1 MHHGRAA
8 HRRVDALPPSQSPD
22 GPTHR
27 YRGPPPLSTGLS
39 ALPPQTPTRRSLIS
53 GSDHIPIT
61 LPAPERPRRSPRIP
75 KTRTRLAWLPVEP
88 IEIMLASPA
97 TAATSHATV
106 CSLRAKEHG
115 PPNHSPRSPSCRQDS
130 HPDASSFYHVALD
143 KPQQA
148 LLNREEDTSYDPAAF
163 SLDDD
168 YHQNFPARAHQKAFS
183 TAFLDNCRP
192 LVHRAT
198 TSLSAFQNQSRASL
212 PSPTKSFAS
221 FIPSRRDQPS
231 VPDEQRPRV
240 SAIGD
245 WFNGSS
251 APFNLKRDSRG
262 DEDSE
267 SDIGSDS
274 DLDSDD
280 DTMENSRNQRA
291 AGSVGRTKS
300 LKRASTQS
308 FASTNT
314 QPPPASSSFLSW
326 FTRKSD
332 APKNDPNMPQDPLSV
347 LDIESALFPNGQ
359 PDPLD
364 PHSFHDLHKA
374 SVALLK
380 EFQASYKAMQ
390 LCMKDTRLEED
401 GLREEKKQS
410 EVHAQN
416 LQMQLDNLKA
426 ESEKRD
432 REMNALREALE
443 RERQLR
449 ADEEEARIASLRAVR
464 GPGCKCNRK
473 STASSTITTE
483 PNGVLS
489 DRDSG
494 FESEGET
501 VTDDFSRSRP
511 TSMVSDS
518 DIPELDSNPSTAPT
532 SAPSPVEPSKPTLF
546 KRKSTF
552 DTTLQ
557 KKRDQRNSQRG
568 SVMPIILTGAGKLN
582 ENNGQMDV
590 WRENRELRERVEALE
605 RTVDETL
612 GIVGGLEAGIVY

>member
-1 MHHGRAA
+1 
-8 HRRVDALPPSQSPD
+8 
-22 GPTHR
+22 
-27 YRGPPPLSTGLS
+27 
-39 ALPPQTPTRRSLIS
+39 
-53 GSDHIPIT
+53 
-61 LPAPERPRRSPRIP
+61 
-75 KTRTRLAWLPVEP
+75 
-88 IEIMLASPA
+88 MLASPA
-97 TAATSHATV
+97 AAATTSHATV

-115 PPNHSPRSPSCRQDS
+115 PPNHAPRSPSRRQPS
-130 HPDASSFYHVALD
+130 HPNAPLSDVALD
-143 KPQQA
+143 KPPQV
-148 LLNREEDTSYDPAAF
+148 LLTRQDTSYDPAAF

-168 YHQNFPARAHQKAFS
+168 CLPPSPARGHPKAYS
-183 TAFLDNCRP
+183 TAFLDSCRP

-198 TSLSAFQNQSRASL
+198 SSLSAFQNQSRASL

-221 FIPSRRDQPS
+221 FIPSRRDPAPL
-231 VPDEQRPRV
+231 PDEQTPRV
-240 SAIGD
+240 SALGD
-245 WFNGSS
+245 WFSGSS
-251 APFNLKRDSRG
+251 APFTLSRDPRH
-262 DEDSE
+262 DDDE

-280 DTMENSRNQRA
+280 DYDDTMDGSHSQRNA
-291 AGSVGRTKS
+291 AALGRTKS

-308 FASTNT
+308 FASNNS
-314 QPPPASSSFLSW
+314 QPPPATSNFLSW

-332 APKNDPNMPQDPLSV
+332 APKNGNNLPQDPLSV

-364 PHSFHDLHKA
+364 PHAFHDLHKA

-380 EFQASYKAMQ
+380 QFQMSYKAMQ
-390 LCMKDTRLEED
+390 LCMQDTRLEED
-401 GLREEKKQS
+401 GLREEKKQAD
-410 EVHAQN
+410 VHAQN

-426 ESEKRD
+426 DAEKRD
-432 REMNALREALE
+432 KEMSALRDALE

-473 STASSTITTE
+473 STASCTITTE

-501 VTDDFSRSRP
+501 VTDDFAHSRP
-511 TSMVSDS
+511 TSMLSDS
-518 DIPELDSNPSTAPT
+518 DIPELDSNPSSAPT

-546 KRKSTF
+546 KRKGTF
-552 DTTLQ
+552 DTALQ

-568 SVMPIILTGAGKLN
+568 SVMPIILTGAGKMAD
-582 ENNGQMDV
+582 NNGQMDV

-605 RTVDETL
+605 RTVDEAL

>member
-1 MHHGRAA
+1 MFAN
-8 HRRVDALPPSQSPD
+8 
-22 GPTHR
+22 
-27 YRGPPPLSTGLS
+27 
-39 ALPPQTPTRRSLIS
+39 
-53 GSDHIPIT
+53 
-61 LPAPERPRRSPRIP
+61 
-75 KTRTRLAWLPVEP
+75 
-88 IEIMLASPA
+88 PA
-97 TAATSHATV
+97 TAASSQATV
-106 CSLRAKEHG
+106 CSLRSSGHV
-115 PPNHSPRSPSCRQDS
+115 PLHHPQRSPSPIRSPARRD
-130 HPDASSFYHVALD
+130 PFDHVQLD
-143 KPQQA
+143 RPPQA
-148 LLNREEDTSYDPAAF
+148 LLTRQEDTSYDPAAF

-168 YHQNFPARAHQKAFS
+168 CHPASRARGHSKALS

-198 TSLSAFQNQSRASL
+198 NSLSAFQNQSRASL

-221 FIPSRRDQPS
+221 FIPSRRDPNP
-231 VPDEQRPRV
+231 VPEEQRHRTN
-240 SAIGD
+240 AIGD

-251 APFNLKRDSRG
+251 APFSLSRPRA
-262 DEDSE
+262 DDSE
-267 SDIGSDS
+267 SDFGSDS

-280 DTMENSRNQRA
+280 DTMDGSFTQRTS
-291 AGSVGRTKS
+291 GSVGRAKS
-300 LKRASTQS
+300 VKSIKRASTQS
-308 FASTNT
+308 AAQQPHSTSMFA
-314 QPPPASSSFLSW
+314 SW
-326 FTRKSD
+326 FTRKPD
-332 APKNDPNMPQDPLSV
+332 APKHDPNTPQDPLAV

-364 PHSFHDLHKA
+364 PASFHDLHKA
-374 SVALLK
+374 STALLQQ
-380 EFQASYKAMQ
+380 FQMSYKAMQ
-390 LCMKDTRLEED
+390 LCMQDTRLEED
-401 GLREEKKQS
+401 GLREEKKQA

-426 ESEKRD
+426 ESDKRD
-432 REMNALREALE
+432 KETKALREALG

-501 VTDDFSRSRP
+501 ITVDDDLPRSRP
-511 TSMVSDS
+511 VSMMSESDV
-518 DIPELDSNPSTAPT
+518 PELDSNPSTAPT
-532 SAPSPVEPSKPTLF
+532 SAPSPVTPSKPTMF

-557 KKRDQRNSQRG
+557 KKRDQRISQRG
-568 SVMPIILTGAGKLN
+568 SVMPIVLTGAGKMN
-582 ENNGQMDV
+582 EVSNGQMDV
-590 WRENRELRERVEALE
+590 WRENRELRERVESLE
-605 RTVDETL
+605 RTVDEAL